1 MPKGL
6 LQWSFYHPG
15 YAKDSRQFYR
25 VSDESPQMLQLVMAN
40 LLRATTSV
48 PLLLVLA
55 AHCLAADELP
65 KRQIFD
71 RYAVML
77 NKSPFAVATAVAAP
91 AATPN
96 FAKDLYVANAAR
108 TPGEDLVTVMSSSD
122 KAVKEYLSTKGPND
136 HGYSIANIEWSD
148 RPGATKVTISKDGQ
162 FAALSFNQALI
173 ASAPPP
179 PGQMPPQQPAGVPP
193 VVPTPMP
200 NYVPPKSANVPGY
213 PMPSPRVRGVI
224 QRNPNAAPRPRPTPN
239 PNDDSADE

>member
-1 MPKGL
+1 MTNP
-6 LQWSFYHPG
+6 
-15 YAKDSRQFYR
+15 
-25 VSDESPQMLQLVMAN
+25 
-40 LLRATTSV
+40 LRATMSV
-48 PLLLVLA
+48 PVLLVLA
-55 AHCLAADELP
+55 AHCFAADDLP
-65 KRQIFD
+65 KRQNFD

-122 KAVKEYLSTKGPND
+122 KGVKEYLSTKGPNE
-136 HGYSIANIEWSD
+136 HGYSIANIEWSTQ
-148 RPGATKVTISKDGQ
+148 PGATKVTISKDGQ

-179 PGQMPPQQPAGVPP
+179 PGQMPPPQPAGVPP
-193 VVPTPMP
+193 GVPTPMP
-200 NYVPPKSANVPGY
+200 NYVPPKPANVPGY

-224 QRNPNAAPRPRPTPN
+224 QRNPNTAPRPRPTPN
-239 PNDDSADE
+239 ANDESADE